1 MLNIL
6 VVCTANICRSP
17 AAQLFLVNSLPKG
30 RVAIDSAGTRA
41 LNGNFADK
49 TVQELMIADGFS
61 SISEH
66 RSRPLSLADVS
77 RYGLILCMERNHIN
91 HIQSLHPATVGK
103 TRLLGHWS
111 GQKEVDDP
119 VGGPRDVYASSLSI
133 MKTYSDQ
140 WAQKI
145 IELDLL
151 S

>member
-6 VVCTANICRSP
+6 VVCTANVCRSP
-17 AAQLFLVNSLPKG
+17 AAQLYLTHALP
-30 RVAIDSAGTRA
+30 RVGVRVDSAGTMA
-41 LNGNFADK
+41 INGNFADP
-49 TVQELMIADGFS
+49 TIQELMIAEGFTE
-61 SISEH
+61 ITHH

-77 RYGLILCMERNHIN
+77 RYGLILCMEPMHMDHVQRI
-91 HIQSLHPATVGK
+91 HPATMGK

-111 GQKEVDDP
+111 EQQAVDDP
-119 VGGPRDVYASSLSI
+119 IGGPRDLYASSLSL
-133 MKTYSDQ
+133 MKTYSNQ

>member
-17 AAQLFLVNSLPKG
+17 AARLFLTRSLTHDAVK
-30 RVAIDSAGTRA
+30 VDSAGTMA
-41 LNGNFADK
+41 INGNFADP
-49 TVQELMIADGFS
+49 TIQELMIAEGFTD
-61 SISEH
+61 IANH

-77 RYGLILCMERNHIN
+77 RCGLILCMETVHMHHVQRI
-91 HIQSLHPATVGK
+91 HPATVGK
-103 TRLLGHWS
+103 THLLGHWS
-111 GQKEVDDP
+111 GQKEVEDP
-119 VGGPRDVYASSLSI
+119 IGGPRELYASSLSL